1 MEVSHRTKLSLF
13 HIEGKKVEL
22 RNEHRIE
29 SKITSLCM
37 KLLYGQKVIYKLIL
51 AQVSSEI

>member
-13 HIEGKKVEL
+13 HIKGKEVEL

-29 SKITSLCM
+29 PKITSLCM